1 MTLLVVL
8 YNDTQELL
16 QYDTL
21 CPGSL
26 ILRATCLCLSY
37 CCVRVNSVI
46 AMLLNR
52 TAWDQRKAH
61 FLKKYQKK
69 TGMSG
74 SDINVLE
81 QGTVE
86 DLANG

>member
-1 MTLLVVL
+1 
-8 YNDTQELL
+8 
-16 QYDTL
+16 
-21 CPGSL
+21 
-26 ILRATCLCLSY
+26 
-37 CCVRVNSVI
+37 
-46 AMLLNR
+46 MLGIKER
-52 TAWDQRKAH
+52 RI
-61 FLKKYQKK
+61 FEKKQKK